1 MRSPIL
7 MIGENM
13 FERKKETRE
22 SKIIDKLI
30 KENQELREQLK
41 SLNPEMIELAKKSYN
56 EYTALIKELDGLKQE
71 YKKLLNEMEID
82 KEELLKACK

>member
-1 MRSPIL
+1 
-7 MIGENM
+7 M

>member
-71 YKKLLNEMEID
+71 YQKLLNEMERD

>member
-1 MRSPIL
+1 
-7 MIGENM
+7 M
-13 FERKKETRE
+13 FERKKESRE

-56 EYTALIKELDGLKQE
+56 EYNALIKELDGLKQE
-71 YKKLLNEMEID
+71 YQKLLNDMERD